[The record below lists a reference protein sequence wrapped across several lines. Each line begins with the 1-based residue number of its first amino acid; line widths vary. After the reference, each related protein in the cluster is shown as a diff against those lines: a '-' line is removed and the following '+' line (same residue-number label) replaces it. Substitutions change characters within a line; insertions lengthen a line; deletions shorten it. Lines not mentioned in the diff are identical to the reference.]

1 MTTDAAIMAD
11 LNFGG
16 IDKANPR
23 ATTKTMLGTLV
34 ASRHK
39 QGRGRNVENYGS
51 GFDGKRPGW
60 SSFRFKSRFC
70 HVYELY
76 YRAKALSVLI

>member
-16 IDKANPR
+16 IDKANP
-23 ATTKTMLGTLV
+23 
-34 ASRHK
+34 
-39 QGRGRNVENYGS
+39 NVENYGS